1 MIFYHVTLKNN
12 LDNILKNGLIPQI
25 GTLSQAANET
35 INRIYLFPT
44 IDDMNTA
51 LSSWLGETIDN
62 IFGETTECCS
72 LQINL
77 PDNFPVIQEDV
88 PYEAYSY
95 IPIPPEYI
103 SYFKDE

>member
-1 MIFYHVTLKNN
+1 MIFYHVTLKSN

-35 INRIYLFPT
+35 MNRIYLFPT
-44 IDDMNTA
+44 IDDMDTA
-51 LSSWLGETIDN
+51 LSSWLGEAIDN
-62 IFGETTECCS
+62 TFGETTGCCS
-72 LQINL
+72 LRIDL

-95 IPIPPEYI
+95 VPIPPEYI
-103 SYFKDE
+103 SYVKDE